1 MGRIRQ
7 QSIPIMLGYPVV
19 EGAFR
24 MTNSTPVHNAGKIDV
39 AYVANLAR
47 IQLTAAEL
55 QTFQM
60 QLTQIV
66 DYVNDL
72 KQVDVSAVEP
82 LAHAVRITNVLRKD
96 AEGRG
101 LDRSVVLANA
111 PAHDNEQF
119 LVPKII

>member
-1 MGRIRQ
+1 MN
-7 QSIPIMLGYPVV
+7 L
-19 EGAFR
+19 
-24 MTNSTPVHNAGKIDV
+24 TPAHDAGKIDV

-47 IQLTAAEL
+47 IQLTADEL
-55 QTFQM
+55 QTFQK

-66 DYVNDL
+66 DYVNEL

-82 LAHAVRITNVLRKD
+82 MAHAVQIMNVLRKD
-96 AEGRG
+96 AERSG
-101 LDRSVVLANA
+101 LDRQVVLANA

>member
-1 MGRIRQ
+1 MQ
-7 QSIPIMLGYPVV
+7 
-19 EGAFR
+19 GAKS
-24 MTNSTPVHNAGKIDV
+24 MMNSPARNAEKIDV

-55 QTFQM
+55 QTLQA

-66 DYVNDL
+66 DYVKDL
-72 KQVDVSAVEP
+72 EKVDVSTIEP
-82 LAHAVRITNVLRKD
+82 MAYTGRMANVLRKD
-96 AEGRG
+96 EERPG
-101 LDRSVVLANA
+101 LERRVVLANA

>member
-1 MGRIRQ
+1 M
-7 QSIPIMLGYPVV
+7 
-19 EGAFR
+19 
-24 MTNSTPVHNAGKIDV
+24 NSTPARNAGKIDV

-55 QTFQM
+55 ETFQA

-66 DYVNDL
+66 DYVKDL
-72 KQVDVSAVEP
+72 EHVDVSAVEP
-82 LAHAVRITNVLRKD
+82 LAHTGQMMNVLRKD
-96 AEGRG
+96 EERRG
-101 LDRSVVLANA
+101 LDRRAVLANA

>member
-1 MGRIRQ
+1 
-7 QSIPIMLGYPVV
+7 
-19 EGAFR
+19 
-24 MTNSTPVHNAGKIDV
+24 MTNSTPAHSAEKIDV

-55 QTFQM
+55 QTFQA

-66 DYVNDL
+66 DYVKDL
-72 KQVDVSAVEP
+72 EHVDVSAIEP
-82 LAHAVRITNVLRKD
+82 MAHTGQITNVLRKD
-96 AEGRG
+96 EERRG
-101 LDRSVVLANA
+101 LDRRVVLANA

>member
-1 MGRIRQ
+1 
-7 QSIPIMLGYPVV
+7 
-19 EGAFR
+19 
-24 MTNSTPVHNAGKIDV
+24 MTNSTPAHGAGEIDV

-55 QTFQM
+55 ETFQV

-72 KQVDVSAVEP
+72 KKADVSTVEP
-82 LAHAVRITNVLRKD
+82 MSYTGQIANVLRKD
-96 AEGRG
+96 EERRG
-101 LDRSVVLANA
+101 LDRAIVLANA
-111 PAHDNEQF
+111 PVHDGEQF

>member
-1 MGRIRQ
+1 
-7 QSIPIMLGYPVV
+7 
-19 EGAFR
+19 
-24 MTNSTPVHNAGKIDV
+24 MTNSTPVHNAEKIDV

-47 IQLTAAEL
+47 IQLTADEL
-55 QTFQM
+55 QTFQT

-82 LAHAVRITNVLRKD
+82 MAHTERIANVLRKD
-96 AEGRG
+96 VERRG
-101 LDRSVVLANA
+101 LDRPVVLASA

>member
-1 MGRIRQ
+1 
-7 QSIPIMLGYPVV
+7 
-19 EGAFR
+19 
-24 MTNSTPVHNAGKIDV
+24 MTNVTPVHSAGKIDV

-47 IQLTAAEL
+47 IQLTADEL
-55 QTFQM
+55 KTFQM

-82 LAHAVRITNVLRKD
+82 MAHTELMANVLRKD
-96 AEGRG
+96 EERSG
-101 LDRSVVLANA
+101 LDRQVVLANA

>member
-1 MGRIRQ
+1 
-7 QSIPIMLGYPVV
+7 
-19 EGAFR
+19 
-24 MTNSTPVHNAGKIDV
+24 MTNSTLVHGAVKIDV

-47 IQLTAAEL
+47 IQLTADEL

-66 DYVNDL
+66 AYVNDL

-82 LAHAVRITNVLRKD
+82 MANAVKITNVLRKD
-96 AEGRG
+96 AERRG
-101 LDRSVVLANA
+101 LERPVVLANA
-111 PAHDNEQF
+111 PVHDNEQF

>member
-1 MGRIRQ
+1 
-7 QSIPIMLGYPVV
+7 
-19 EGAFR
+19 
-24 MTNSTPVHNAGKIDV
+24 MTNSTPARNAEKIDV

-55 QTFQM
+55 QTLQA

-72 KQVDVSAVEP
+72 KRVDVSAVEP
-82 LAHAVRITNVLRKD
+82 MAHNVWMQNVLRKD
-96 AEGRG
+96 EERRG
-101 LDRSVVLANA
+101 LDRPAVMANA

-119 LVPKII
+119 LVPKIM

>member
-1 MGRIRQ
+1 
-7 QSIPIMLGYPVV
+7 
-19 EGAFR
+19 
-24 MTNSTPVHNAGKIDV
+24 MTNSTPAHSAGKIDV

-47 IQLTAAEL
+47 IQLTADEL
-55 QTFQM
+55 QTFQA

-72 KQVDVSAVEP
+72 KQVDISAVAP
-82 LAHAVRITNVLRKD
+82 MAHTMQMPAPFCCRFGNGVENVLRKD
-96 AEGRG
+96 EEHCG
-101 LDRSVVLANA
+101 LDRQVVLANA